1 MLKSIATADSERS
14 AKQEN
19 KASYSTDYIVPGLVH
34 FFDNDWKTSKRR
46 LKKEIFIVV
55 DNIAL
60 TKKWSVVSNLWEFP
74 KTHTKKIMFWPS
86 VFPTK
91 NQS

>member
-34 FFDNDWKTSKRR
+34 FFEKHQNADWK
-46 LKKEIFIVV
+46 KKY
-55 DNIAL
+55 L
-60 TKKWSVVSNLWEFP
+60 
-74 KTHTKKIMFWPS
+74 
-86 VFPTK
+86 
-91 NQS
+91 